1 MRISKGY
8 WLWGL
13 FSSKDTYLLNELK
26 AKVQSKLVS
35 PAFETHITLAGPYLY
50 VDKGFINK
58 LKNYG
63 KSNSVIVLNV
73 NGYDFEQQIFKSFY
87 ISIKNSKY
95 LQELRKRMYELNKFD
110 LENNYSP
117 HISLS
122 YGDHEIIEKKEL
134 ISKLPELNK
143 SIKMTK
149 IALVKVDEKINLWK
163 ILKIFDLN

>member
-1 MRISKGY
+1 M
-8 WLWGL
+8 
-13 FSSKDTYLLNELK
+13 
-26 AKVQSKLVS
+26 
-35 PAFETHITLAGPYLY
+35 
-50 VDKGFINK
+50 
-58 LKNYG
+58 
-63 KSNSVIVLNV
+63 LNV